1 MSREAYKYLS
11 DDDFADTVELSE
23 DTIREALTDVYD
35 PELYVDII
43 TLGLVYDIE
52 IDDDGDVDIEM
63 TFTFPGCPYGPELVE
78 DVKTAVTDVDPV
90 RNVAVDVTFEPR
102 WTPDQIDDDVRA
114 AIGM

>member
-1 MSREAYKYLS
+1 MTDLDESSVQDA
-11 DDDFADTVELSE
+11 LSE
-23 DTIREALTDVYD
+23 VYD

-43 TLGLVYDIE
+43 TLGLVYDIAF
-52 IDDDGDVDIEM
+52 DQDVDVAIEM

-78 DVKTAVTDVDPV
+78 QVEDALCELDGVED
-90 RNVAVDVTFEPR
+90 VAVDVTFEPR

>member
-1 MSREAYKYLS
+1 M
-11 DDDFADTVELSE
+11 ADVDKGAVE
-23 DTIREALTDVYD
+23 DALTDVYD

-52 IDDDGDVDIEM
+52 IDSGEVWIEM
-63 TFTFPGCPYGPELVE
+63 TFTFPGCPYGPQLVD
-78 DVKTAVTDVDPV
+78 DVSEAVTDIDGVDD
-90 RNVAVDVTFEPR
+90 VDVDITFEPR